1 MRRPLPSHAPHHL
14 HHPRQIGLAH
24 GGAGGQAQPIA
35 EQRLGH
41 TSPLPRR
48 EGPGE
53 GHLAPLKDRL
63 QVHRL
68 PQRPRLDVLPLQRQA
83 DVFACGGPPT
93 PQSWG
98 KHIPLPQN
106 WGLGGVMTVSQGV
119 TVEREDVPFALHSLL
134 QHAQLSA
141 TNGRQD
147 VVEAVVF
154 EAKVSWTN
162 CCSRPD
168 MWGRER

>member
-83 DVFACGGPPT
+83 DALTVIWQA
-93 PQSWG
+93 SG
-98 KHIPLPQN
+98 KRQVIGRGIQVAATQRLRRSIP
-106 WGLGGVMTVSQGV
+106 
-119 TVEREDVPFALHSLL
+119 
-134 QHAQLSA
+134 AQVAQA
-141 TNGRQD
+141 THVNR
-147 VVEAVVF
+147 
-154 EAKVSWTN
+154 
-162 CCSRPD
+162 
-168 MWGRER
+168 

>member
-53 GHLAPLKDRL
+53 GHLAIPEHRHAGAWASTDR
-63 QVHRL
+63 
-68 PQRPRLDVLPLQRQA
+68 PPPAPAPPPGRPYES
-83 DVFACGGPPT
+83 CHCPT
-93 PQSWG
+93 SG
-98 KHIPLPQN
+98 I
-106 WGLGGVMTVSQGV
+106 
-119 TVEREDVPFALHSLL
+119 
-134 QHAQLSA
+134 
-141 TNGRQD
+141 
-147 VVEAVVF
+147 
-154 EAKVSWTN
+154 
-162 CCSRPD
+162 
-168 MWGRER
+168 